1 MRLALPRCLDM
12 LNKECVE
19 HFDEISCSAANK
31 MCEKEIEEPFWQSGL
46 NPYDISQNCD
56 GGMET
61 LCYPILKDITSF
73 LDLPDIREALGIAP
87 HIGNFSS
94 CSSDIGMDFGKHL
107 DHLQLTKYYVEGLLE
122 RGIQVLVYVG
132 TYDWICNHVGNL
144 RWTEALKWTGHEAYN
159 QQPLRDWF
167 VTLKNGTVEVAG
179 KTRSANGLTF
189 ATVHAAGHM
198 VPYDKPEQALA
209 MVNRWLRGDEL

>member
-1 MRLALPRCLDM
+1 MLPHHKVSHL
-12 LNKECVE
+12 
-19 HFDEISCSAANK
+19 
-31 MCEKEIEEPFWQSGL
+31 PTFWLGYRR
-46 NPYDISQNCD
+46 NGFVRN
-56 GGMET
+56 
-61 LCYPILKDITSF
+61 ITSF
-73 LDLPDIREALGIAP
+73 LDLPDVREALGIAS

-122 RGIQVLVYVG
+122 RGIRVLVYVG
-132 TYDWICNHVGNL
+132 TYDWIWFVLFPLTPLTKRSNQPPTSNHVGNL

-167 VTLKNGTVEVAG
+167 VTLENGTVEVAG

-198 VPYDKPEQALA
+198 VRLTSLKDLTE
-209 MVNRWLRGDEL
+209 V